1 MQEGPIL
8 LRQDGD
14 GDHHRHELLPGGAL
28 PLRPQRHSVR
38 QARKARAQ
46 RQAPPLR
53 HHRHRVHTGAVRVP
67 GAQDRV
73 PRGGVLEPRL
83 LRGAGGV
90 RGRRRR
96 RGAGGPHG
104 VAGAGR
110 RKVDEDEG
118 VVGLRLAP
126 RLQPPPPGAIL
137 HPHPQRVRQDARRQ
151 QGHPG
156 QLEAQ
161 HLLPLLRAVQLKSLY
176 PSTGNA
182 TTQLAATVKSLGVY
196 GPSLRRA
203 ESL

>member
-1 MQEGPIL
+1 MHVQQLVVVSTQGSALLLGPN
-8 LRQDGD
+8 
-14 GDHHRHELLPGGAL
+14 
-28 PLRPQRHSVR
+28 
-38 QARKARAQ
+38 
-46 RQAPPLR
+46 PPAFCSTAYACPATI
-53 HHRHRVHTGAVRVP
+53 RHRPAHSRLVSQSSGWAPGRKIQYSAARTPLIQQFILSRVRSCDELQGAVRVP

-110 RKVDEDEG
+110 RQVDEDEG

-126 RLQPPPPGAIL
+126 RLQPPPPGALL

-161 HLLPLLRAVQLKSLY
+161 HLLPLLRPVQLN
-176 PSTGNA
+176 P
-182 TTQLAATVKSLGVY
+182 
-196 GPSLRRA
+196 P
-203 ESL
+203 